1 LLAEGFGSN
10 SRDLWKDAGMARTLQ
25 EVALARHDAPPLPA
39 AALAALGI
47 VYGDIGTSPLYALKQ
62 AASAGGTLSSAT
74 VIGVVSLILW
84 TLIVIVSLKYA
95 ILIMRA
101 DNHGEGG
108 IVALLALLDVRNAP
122 PKTWRAYLLIVGL
135 IGAALLYGD
144 GVITPAISVLSAIE
158 GLKLDAPRLAP
169 LVVPV
174 SLAILI
180 GLFLVQ
186 RKGTAFIANIFG
198 PVMLLWFLAI
208 GVLGLGAIART
219 PAILGAISPHYAL
232 AYLVQAPPGIAFA
245 VLGAVF
251 LAVTGGEAMYADM
264 GHFGC
269 LPIRL
274 GWFGVVLPGLVLNY
288 FGQGALLL
296 SDSRAIENPF
306 YLLAPR
312 WAHYP
317 MVAFATAAT
326 IIASQAIISGAYSLT
341 QQAIQLG
348 FLPRMRVLHT
358 ASQMKGQIYIPIVNW
373 LLAAGTLGAVVMFG
387 SSDAL
392 GGAYGIAVSMLMAVT
407 TVLAALVALHWGF
420 SPLLVAVVNGAF
432 LVVDLI
438 FVAANATKLLEG
450 GWFPLLLAGVVAFL
464 MLTWRT
470 GYLLLEHQRSRMR
483 QREDDFIDW
492 VLDNPPIRLPGAAAI
507 FSAASSGIPLALTH
521 HLRHNRVLHER
532 VLLINIVSSDAPRI
546 NPDQRVKFVPVGA
559 GITRIILQFGFM
571 EHPNVMDGLK
581 LACRDPSMRDIEP
594 EEITYYFRRV
604 MVIPSGKVPG
614 MAIWR
619 ERLFAAMHLN
629 ANLPAAYFGVP
640 TAQVVEV
647 GLEVEI

>member
-1 LLAEGFGSN
+1 METIA
-10 SRDLWKDAGMARTLQ
+10 Q
-25 EVALARHDAPPLPA
+25 PVALPQHHVRPLPA
-39 AALAALGI
+39 AVALVALGI
-47 VYGDIGTSPLYALKQ
+47 VYGDIGTSPLYAFKQ
-62 AASAGGTLSSAT
+62 AAQASGTLSPDT
-74 VIGVVSLILW
+74 VLGVASLILW

-95 ILIMRA
+95 TLIMRA

-108 IVALLALLDVRNAP
+108 IVALLALLDVRRALP
-122 PKTWRAYLLIVGL
+122 GSWRASLLIVGL
-135 IGAALLYGD
+135 VGAALLYGD

-158 GLKLDAPRLAP
+158 GLKVDAPRLAP
-169 LVVPV
+169 AVVPLSIV
-174 SLAILI
+174 VLI

-186 RKGTAFIANIFG
+186 RKGTAFIGNIFG
-198 PVMLLWFLAI
+198 PVMLIWFLVIA
-208 GVLGLGAIART
+208 VLGARGIIAA
-219 PAILGAISPHYAL
+219 PAILQALSPHRAL
-232 AYLVQAPPGIAFA
+232 IYLVHAPPAIAFA

-264 GHFGC
+264 GHFGR

-274 GWFGVVLPGLVLNY
+274 GWFAVVLPALVLNY

-296 SDSRAIENPF
+296 SDPSAIENPF
-306 YLLAPR
+306 YLLAPG
-312 WAHYP
+312 WLHYP

-348 FLPRMRVLHT
+348 FLPRLRVLHT
-358 ASQMKGQIYIPIVNW
+358 ASHEKGQIYMPMVNW

-407 TVLAALVALHWGF
+407 TVLAALVALQWGYN
-420 SPLLVAVVNGAF
+420 PILVAAVNGCLLIID
-432 LVVDLI
+432 LV
-438 FVAANATKLLEG
+438 FVSANATKLIEG
-450 GWFPLLLAGVVAFL
+450 GWFPLFLAGIVAFL

-483 QREDDFIDW
+483 QREDEFTDW
-492 VLDNPPIRLPGAAAI
+492 VLESRPIRLPGAAAI
-507 FSAASSGIPLALTH
+507 FTAVSTGIPLALTH

-532 VLLINIVSSDAPRI
+532 MLLVSTMTTETPRVD
-546 NPDQRVKFVPVGA
+546 PAQRVELVPVGA
-559 GITRIILQFGFM
+559 GIIRVILSFGFM
-571 EHPNVMDGLK
+571 EHPHIMEGLK
-581 LACRDPSMRDIEP
+581 LACRDPALHGIDP
-594 EEITYYFRRV
+594 EQITFYSRRI
-604 MVIPSGKVPG
+604 MVIPTGKVPG
-614 MAIWR
+614 MAVWR

-640 TAQVVEV
+640 TSQVVEV

>member
-1 LLAEGFGSN
+1 
-10 SRDLWKDAGMARTLQ
+10 MARTVQ
-25 EVALARHDAPPLPA
+25 AVALPRDAAPLPAA

-62 AASAGGTLSSAT
+62 AAAAGGMLSPET
-74 VIGVVSLILW
+74 VAGIVSLILW
-84 TLIVIVSLKYA
+84 TLILVVSLKYA

-108 IVALLALLDVRNAP
+108 IVALLALLDIRRAP
-122 PKTWRAYLLIVGL
+122 AKSWRSYLLIVGL

-158 GLKLDAPRLAP
+158 GLKLDAPGLTP
-169 LVVPV
+169 MVVPI
-174 SLAILI
+174 SLAILL

-198 PVMLLWFLAI
+198 PVMLLWFVAI
-208 GVLGLGAIART
+208 GLLGLRAIGRN
-219 PAILGAISPHYAL
+219 PAILGALSPHHAL

-264 GHFGC
+264 GHFGR

-274 GWFGVVLPGLVLNY
+274 GWFGVVLPGLLLNY

-296 SDSRAIENPF
+296 SDPRAIENPF

-317 MVAFATAAT
+317 MVGFATAAT
-326 IIASQAIISGAYSLT
+326 MIASQAIISGAYSLT

-373 LLAAGTLGAVVMFG
+373 LLAAGTLGAVVTFG
-387 SSDAL
+387 SSNAL

-407 TVLAALVALHWGF
+407 TVLAGLVALNWGF
-420 SPLLVAVVNGAF
+420 RPLVVVAVNGFF
-432 LVVDLI
+432 LVVDLV
-438 FVAANATKLLEG
+438 FVAANATKLFEG
-450 GWFPLLLAGVVAFL
+450 GWFPLALAGIVAFL

-470 GYLLLEHQRSRMR
+470 GYLLLEAQRSRMR
-483 QREDDFIDW
+483 QREDDFIEW
-492 VLDNPPIRLPGAAAI
+492 VLANPPIRLPGAAAI
-507 FSAASSGIPLALTH
+507 FSAASTGIPLALTH

-532 VLLINIVSSDAPRI
+532 VLLISIVSSDAPRI
-546 NPDQRVKFVPVGA
+546 NPGERVKFVPVGA

-581 LACRDPSMRDIEP
+581 LACRDPSLRDIDP

-604 MVIPSGKVPG
+604 MVIPSGRVPG
-614 MAIWR
+614 MAVWR

>member
-1 LLAEGFGSN
+1 
-10 SRDLWKDAGMARTLQ
+10 MARTLQ
-25 EVALARHDAPPLPA
+25 AAGLGWHDVRPLPAA

-62 AASAGGTLSSAT
+62 AAAAGGTLSSET
-74 VIGVVSLILW
+74 VIGIVSLILW
-84 TLIVIVSLKYA
+84 TLILIVSFKYA

-108 IVALLALLDVRNAP
+108 IVALLALLDVRRAP
-122 PKTWRAYLLIVGL
+122 AKSWRASLLIVGL

-169 LVVPV
+169 MVVPI
-174 SLAILI
+174 SLVILV

-198 PVMLLWFLAI
+198 PVMLLWFITI
-208 GVLGLGAIART
+208 GLLGLRAIAHT
-219 PAILGAISPHYAL
+219 PEILEALSPHHAL
-232 AYLVQAPPGIAFA
+232 AYLTQAPPGIAFA

-274 GWFGVVLPGLVLNY
+274 GWFAVVLPGLLFDY

-296 SDSRAIENPF
+296 SDPRAIENPF

-317 MVAFATAAT
+317 MVVFATGAT

-358 ASQMKGQIYIPIVNW
+358 ANQVKGQIYIPIVNW
-373 LLAAGTLGAVVMFG
+373 LLAAGTFGAVITFG

-407 TVLAALVALHWGF
+407 TVLAGLVALHWGF
-420 SPLLVAVVNGAF
+420 SPLLVMVVNGLL
-432 LVVDLI
+432 LVVDLV
-438 FVAANATKLLEG
+438 FVAANASKLLEG
-450 GWFPLLLAGVVAFL
+450 GWFPLLMAGIVAFL

-470 GYLLLEHQRSRMR
+470 GYLLLEQQRSGLR
-483 QREDDFIDW
+483 QREDDFIEW
-492 VLDNPPIRLPGAAAI
+492 VLANPPIRLPGAAAI

-546 NPDQRVKFVPVGA
+546 DPDERVSLVPVGA
-559 GITRIILQFGFM
+559 GISRFILQFGFM

-581 LACRDPSMRDIEP
+581 LACSHVGLRDIDP

-614 MAIWR
+614 MAVWR
-619 ERLFAAMHLN
+619 QRLFAAMHLN